1 MNSDQFKINT
11 NCTEYPI
18 YGIKS
23 SKAKIKDLDKDIH
36 KNVEK
41 ELKPVAKIEQKED
54 EVDKLLKNILT
65 IFEKLKLKF
74 NNDEFPK
81 IFKNITG
88 EINQKYNISWPS
100 ISVTKDK
107 KKIKM
112 KKIKEM
118 FTHMERLMNEKLN
131 EIEED
136 TTKPKKICRSW
147 KRIISKNRSLS
158 ENKSRRTQRKQKS
171 PQKQLLQKPK
181 QLLQKAKNCVILEK
195 N

>member
-1 MNSDQFKINT
+1 M
-11 NCTEYPI
+11 
-18 YGIKS
+18 
-23 SKAKIKDLDKDIH
+23 
-36 KNVEK
+36 
-41 ELKPVAKIEQKED
+41 
-54 EVDKLLKNILT
+54 KNILT

-107 KKIKM
+107 RKIKM

-118 FTHMERLMNEKLN
+118 FTHMERLMNGKLN

-136 TTKPKKICRSW
+136 TTKPKKKYVLL
-147 KRIISKNRSLS
+147 KRIISKNESLS
-158 ENKSRRTQRKQKS
+158 ENKSSEEHSESKSHHKNNCCKSQNNCCKRQKTVS
-171 PQKQLLQKPK
+171 SWKRIKS
-181 QLLQKAKNCVILEK
+181 KNESLSKDK
-195 N
+195 NT